1 MSRADMHVQ
10 IKDAIEKEEER
21 KDKMIKA
28 IVDMEEKE
36 NQVDTG
42 RKAFLARLR
51 VKSKE
56 LENKLDIEYQKQ
68 KSGNKYNKKIKANRK
83 NTNKKTSSR
92 GISGDSMRNILRS
105 PEFKKIWKE
114 SKEQDER

>member
-1 MSRADMHVQ
+1 MSRADMYVQ

-28 IVDMEEKE
+28 IVNMEEKA
-36 NQVDTG
+36 NQIDTG

-56 LENKLDIEYQKQ
+56 LENKLDLRDKKARNKRKQ
-68 KSGNKYNKKIKANRK
+68 NNKKMVQDNIK
-83 NTNKKTSSR
+83 KKTNVR
-92 GISGDSMRNILRS
+92 GISGDSMKNILRS
-105 PEFKKIWKE
+105 SEFRKMWNE
-114 SKEQDER
+114 NKEQDER